1 MVTREEG
8 DDSVSI
14 TLQEMKERR
23 NDRDPRASI
32 HRLFDNAGIAGI
44 DQVMAVKFFVHS
56 GENENLSIC

>member
-1 MVTREEG
+1 
-8 DDSVSI
+8 
-14 TLQEMKERR
+14 MKERR